1 MSLGKFE
8 GEEVLLGKVNIGAV
22 RFTTDQAFH
31 KGEELLIVLRVQVD
45 EVAFPP
51 GDTAVR
57 MHRSKVVR
65 RKIGKETTTAMAAI
79 VSDDD
84 KARLAQWLSDAVD
97 AREGRARLQADEG
110 PDWLR
115 ENPEQPL
122 VERQSVEMGDGPA
135 TAKRGRKA
143 RQSAPDGESAVGV
156 VPDEAGPPSADE
168 VATEGVYVDPGSRE
182 AADSVREMLG
192 EPKMS
197 DEEWEMSARGV

>member
-8 GEEVLLGKVNIGAV
+8 GEEVLLGKINIGAV
-22 RFTTDQAFH
+22 RFTTDVAFH

-51 GDTAVR
+51 GDTAIR
-57 MHRSKVVR
+57 MHRTKVVR

-97 AREGRARLQADEG
+97 TREGRARLQADDG

-115 ENPEQPL
+115 ENPDQPL

-135 TAKRGRKA
+135 TTKRARKA
-143 RQSAPDGESAVGV
+143 RQGAATGEPEAAPEPE
-156 VPDEAGPPSADE
+156 PDEEPI
-168 VATEGVYVDPGSRE
+168 SRE
-182 AADSVREMLG
+182 AHDAIRAMTG
-192 EPKMS
+192 EPPMD
-197 DEEWEMSARGV
+197 DEEWEASARGV